1 MRTGLPITNRVHRE
15 KWKDGE
21 NSWCRLSKFPWYAS
35 DGSIKGIV
43 GISSDV
49 TELVETQHRFQ
60 RMAEQLDERNKAL
73 EKEISLAREIQQ
85 ALQPERIPPREWE
98 KGGVKRRAQ
107 FYHVYRPSVGVAGD
121 CFHAFPVGESAVGM
135 LICDVMGHG
144 VSAALITTMLRGLM
158 EQVAGLADTPALLLS
173 SLNRRLCGIFSKANI
188 TMFATACYLYLDLQK
203 RRLTLSGAGHPA
215 PVVMPREGQPMLP
228 PLPRSPALGLMENAM
243 YRESELRL
251 EDGMKVVLYTD
262 GLTEARNAAGD
273 EYGVQRVLDRLAAR
287 RPSHVAD
294 MIIDTLVGMRDFTK
308 TEEQDD
314 DICLLGMEFSEIQQ
328 PGQTH

>member
-1 MRTGLPITNRVHRE
+1 
-15 KWKDGE
+15 
-21 NSWCRLSKFPWYAS
+21 
-35 DGSIKGIV
+35 
-43 GISSDV
+43 
-49 TELVETQHRFQ
+49 
-60 RMAEQLDERNKAL
+60 
-73 EKEISLAREIQQ
+73 
-85 ALQPERIPPREWE
+85 
-98 KGGVKRRAQ
+98 
-107 FYHVYRPSVGVAGD
+107 
-121 CFHAFPVGESAVGM
+121 
-135 LICDVMGHG
+135 
-144 VSAALITTMLRGLM
+144 
-158 EQVAGLADTPALLLS
+158 
-173 SLNRRLCGIFSKANI
+173 
-188 TMFATACYLYLDLQK
+188 
-203 RRLTLSGAGHPA
+203 
-215 PVVMPREGQPMLP
+215 MLP